1 MIYPLCSRSC
11 EVVGFYIGFIEVTV
25 GRRVGRVREFKQL
38 IIGHTSNSWQ
48 DGLELFSSF

>member
-1 MIYPLCSRSC
+1 M
-11 EVVGFYIGFIEVTV
+11 GFYIGFIEVTV